1 MTAAVRRARET
12 EPADAL
18 PLGPPH
24 RNVTLTALNE
34 THDPQLRSWVASANT
49 QGTDFPIQNLPFG
62 AFSRAHSQEAIRV
75 GVAIGDQILDLT
87 AAYASGAFSGSGDA
101 LAAMQA
107 CCAPTLNALM
117 DLGPTTWS
125 ALRLTLSRALREGS
139 PSQSLLATCLL
150 PQDQAEY
157 AVPARIG
164 DYTDFYTSVH
174 HATNIGKLL
183 RPDNPL
189 LPNYKWLPIGYHGRS
204 SSIVIS
210 GQAVRRP
217 VSQVMRPGANAPVL
231 APSARLDYELEVGI
245 YLGRGNAL
253 GEPIALDQAEQHVFG
268 LCLFND
274 WSARD
279 VQGWEYQPL
288 GPFLS
293 KNFASTV
300 SPWVVTLEALA
311 PYRQAWTRAEGDP
324 QTLHYL
330 DSAALR
336 RQGAINIALEVTLQS
351 AAMREQGLPP
361 HRVSHSNFLDAYWTV
376 SQMVAHHTVNGCNLQ
391 SGDLL
396 GSGTQSGPTP
406 EEAGSLMELSLGGKQ
421 PLSLPSGETRTFL
434 EDGDT
439 VVFRGHCQASGAARI
454 GFGEVRGTLLPARS
468 LSV

>member
-1 MTAAVRRARET
+1 MIS
-12 EPADAL
+12 
-18 PLGPPH
+18 
-24 RNVTLTALNE
+24 LNE
-34 THDPQLRSWVASANT
+34 THDPALRSGVESANAP
-49 QGTDFPIQNLPFG
+49 GTDFPLQNLPFG
-62 AFSRAHSQEAIRV
+62 VFRRASSQEAFRV

-87 AAYASGAFSGSGDA
+87 AAHASGAFNGGASGGVDA

-107 CCAPTLNALM
+107 CCAPTLNDLM
-117 DLGPTTWS
+117 DLGPRAWS
-125 ALRLTLSRALREGS
+125 ALRRALSRALRQGA
-139 PSQSLLATCLL
+139 PTQTLLATCLL
-150 PQDQAEY
+150 PQTEAEY

-174 HATNIGKLL
+174 HATNIGRLL

-204 SSIVIS
+204 SSIGIS
-210 GQAVRRP
+210 GQPVRRP
-217 VSQVMRPGANAPVL
+217 VSQVMRPGASEPVL
-231 APSARLDYELEVGI
+231 AASARLDYELEMGV

-253 GEPIALDQAEQHVFG
+253 GEPIALNQAEQHVFG

-293 KNFASTV
+293 KNFASSV

-324 QTLHYL
+324 QPLSYL

-336 RQGAINIALEVTLQS
+336 RQGAINIALEVSLQS

-361 HRVSHSNFLDAYWTV
+361 HRVSHSNFADAYWSV
-376 SQMVAHHTVNGCNLQ
+376 SQMVAHHTVGGCNLQ

-396 GSGTQSGPTP
+396 GSGTQSGPGAD
-406 EEAGSLMELSLGGKQ
+406 EAGSLMELSLGGNQ
-421 PLSLPSGETRTFL
+421 PLSLPGGETRTFL

-439 VVFRGHCQASGAARI
+439 VIFSGHCQAVGAARI
-454 GFGEVRGTLLPARS
+454 GFGEVRGTVLPARS
-468 LSV
+468 LNA